1 MLLRCPN
8 CHSHDLGKVGTN
20 QLYCWHCYIEM
31 TTDGTDMIQNIYQVE
46 EDGSLTS
53 LNDLF
58 LEDHGR
64 SSPEYTASL

>member
-1 MLLRCPN
+1 MLRCPN

-20 QLYCWHCYIEM
+20 QLYCWHCFVEM
-31 TTDGTDMIQNIYQVE
+31 TIENDQIRSIYQVE

-58 LEDHGR
+58 FDEDVAV
-64 SSPEYTASL
+64 ETMT

>member
-31 TTDGTDMIQNIYQVE
+31 TTDGSDIQNIYQVE

-58 LEDHGR
+58 LEDP
-64 SSPEYTASL
+64 SSNSPEYQAL

>member
-8 CHSHDLGKVGTN
+8 CRSHDLGRVGSN
-20 QLYCWHCYIEM
+20 QLYCWHCFVEM
-31 TTDGTDMIQNIYQVE
+31 TTDQDRIISISQVE

-58 LEDHGR
+58 LEETDHQH
-64 SSPEYTASL
+64 YA

>member
-31 TTDGTDMIQNIYQVE
+31 TTDGRDIIQNIYQVE
-46 EDGSLTS
+46 EDGSLTC

-58 LEDHGR
+58 LEDVSN
-64 SSPEYTASL
+64 SSAEYTASL

>member
-1 MLLRCPN
+1 MDMLRCPN

-20 QLYCWHCYIEM
+20 QLYCWHCFIEM
-31 TTDGTDMIQNIYQVE
+31 TAEQGQIRSVYQVE

-58 LEDHGR
+58 FEDHDQLM
-64 SSPEYTASL
+64 A